1 MICAGDGTSNQ
12 GACFGDSGGPLVCNK
27 NGKAVIVGATSFGGG
42 GACAVF
48 PTVYARVTYVL
59 DWIKESMVIFSNLFA
74 KNISSYEKMSES
86 RQNKKYK

>member
-59 DWIKESMVIFSNLFA
+59 DWIKESMVIFSNFFA
-74 KNISSYEKMSES
+74 KNISFYEQKVCKQTE
-86 RQNKKYK
+86 